1 MKDISDLIA
10 WAETKYQTKAPRVIW
25 TKSRPM
31 SRSGESDGVYLDGG
45 VMLIWEGVEDSEFVW
60 LHEFHHHLRSI
71 AGVPDPESDEPV
83 INGLAQRDL
92 YLYKAEK
99 ISDFEKEIIEREQ
112 NTVFERSLVSYD

>member
-45 VMLIWEGVEDSEFVW
+45 VMLIWEGVEDPEFVW

-71 AGVPDPESDEPV
+71 EGVPDPESDEPV
-83 INGLAQRDL
+83 INGLAQIDL
-92 YLYKAEK
+92 YLYKAGMVG
-99 ISDFEKEIIEREQ
+99 DLDRYLAEKEAQ
-112 NTVFERSLVSYD
+112 ALVGTK